1 MRIKKLEL
9 KNFRGFENLIIEF
22 PESESGLA
30 VFIGVNGAGKSSVLD
45 AINLCFD
52 TVLYRLYRR
61 RNKKELKIKTSDVT
75 IGHKEVICKFSFLLK
90 NTLFTGEKYKG
101 RKEFGFDSEG
111 SIVTPPLES
120 LGDSPLS
127 SWVNEFKTIEE
138 LEFLRNK
145 LVNDNPFLKFF
156 PTERFVSKNPSLKS
170 LDINKITIQNELSS
184 PFQENVNFNNFFEW
198 FRSMEDYENEQK
210 LYVDPQFSHKILDAV
225 REAIHSF
232 IPNFSKLRVR
242 RQPSEDLVLEK
253 NGKLLS
259 ISNLSHGEKL
269 GISMFGEIARMLAL
283 SRPHS
288 DFTLQG
294 EGIVLIDE
302 IELHLHPGWQRDI
315 VPKLRKTFPNI
326 QFILTTHSPQVLSKV
341 PRENVFILED
351 FKLVENTPHTE
362 GKDTNS
368 ILYEVF
374 GVESRPAEATK
385 EFRKLSRLIDDP
397 NKLEEAKQMLKN
409 MEKKYGIDD
418 KEIVSA
424 KMQLEFLN
432 D

>member
-45 AINLCFD
+45 AITHNLNNYLFDKLDEATQEFVSLED
-52 TVLYRLYRR
+52 TVGNMRDLNNGKTRGKISTVISSNTCNILVRVSFGYDGYLSKTFLL
-61 RNKKELKIKTSDVT
+61 NEGFEKKEVNQSSINYNLAKIKDQTIVVYYATDRTVEKPELEQKNIDNTSDYHT
-75 IGHKEVICKFSFLLK
+75 
-90 NTLFTGEKYKG
+90 N
-101 RKEFGFDSEG
+101 D
-111 SIVTPPLES
+111 S
-120 LGDSPLS
+120 LGVHLS
-127 SWVNEFKTIEE
+127 
-138 LEFLRNK
+138 
-145 LVNDNPFLKFF
+145 
-156 PTERFVSKNPSLKS
+156 
-170 LDINKITIQNELSS
+170 
-184 PFQENVNFNNFFEW
+184 FNNFFHW
-198 FRSMEDYENEQK
+198 FKNVEDLENQEVRRLKNFDYQNNQ
-210 LYVDPQFSHKILDAV
+210 LNAV
-225 REAIHSF
+225 RNAIEYFLEGFKNPHIDRENKVEF
-232 IPNFSKLRVR
+232 VVEKDGVKLF
-242 RQPSEDLVLEK
+242 L
-253 NGKLLS
+253 
-259 ISNLSHGEKL
+259 SNLSHGERL
-269 GISMFGEIARMLAL
+269 TLALIGDIARRLSIVNSDLANPL
-283 SRPHS
+283 E
-288 DFTLQG
+288 G

-409 MEKKYGIDD
+409 MEKKYGMDD